1 SLFYRRRIAQEAR
14 TGEPELAVL
23 ATLLPRGGTAVDI
36 GANQGIFAFALA
48 EIADRVVAFE
58 PNPDYAA
65 FARWMLR
72 GRAEIHQLALSDHA
86 GRGTFHVPLSD
97 QGEVLHLAG
106 SLKRTHTQFAT
117 NKTFEV
123 EIRTLDDFGLTDVRF
138 IKAD

>member
-1 SLFYRRRIAQEAR
+1 MALTLREKLTMLAPPSMFYRRRIAREAR
-14 TGEPELAVL
+14 AGEPELAVL
-23 ATLLPRGGTAVDI
+23 AKLLPRGGTAVDI
-36 GANQGIFAFALA
+36 GANQGIFTFALA

-86 GRGTFHVPLSD
+86 GHGTLHVPLSD

-106 SLKRTHTQFAT
+106 SLKRTHTQFAM
-117 NKTFEV
+117 NQ
-123 EIRTLDDFGLTDVRF
+123 
-138 IKAD
+138 